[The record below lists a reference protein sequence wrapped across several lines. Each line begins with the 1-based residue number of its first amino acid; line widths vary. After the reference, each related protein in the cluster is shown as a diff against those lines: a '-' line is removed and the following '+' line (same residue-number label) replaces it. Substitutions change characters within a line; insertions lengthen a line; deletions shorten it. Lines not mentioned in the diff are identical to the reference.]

1 MKAIRIAAPGK
12 VEIVEIEKPVA
23 GPGEAIIKPLYGG
36 ICGSDLS
43 SFRGTNAYMA
53 YPRIPGHEFSAEIVE
68 IGENDRG
75 FKVGDIVTANPYF
88 NCGHCFS
95 CGKGLLNACMSNQ
108 TMGVQREG
116 GFSEYVLM
124 PISRLIDGKGLDPK
138 TLALIEP
145 FCIGYHGIQRA
156 AVKEG
161 DRVLVV
167 GAGTIGLLASVAA
180 KARGAK
186 VWVCDVAPMKLEKAK
201 QFGVDGTILNESP
214 EAFASAV
221 KELTDGNGF
230 DVTVEC
236 VGLPSTLQNCL
247 DAACFGGRVSVIGVG
262 KHNIDLD
269 FTIIQKKELN
279 IFGSR
284 NALTRDF
291 EELIDVVKS
300 QHLKL
305 DEAVTNVYP
314 FNDAAK
320 AFEDFSANANDMLKV
335 MIDFT

>member
-1 MKAIRIAAPGK
+1 MKAITIVSPSV
-12 VEIVEIEKPVA
+12 VEIREIEKPV
-23 GPGEAIIKPLYGG
+23 PGKDEALLRPLFGG
-36 ICGSDLS
+36 ICGSDLNS
-43 SFRGTNAYMA
+43 YRGTNAYLT

-68 IGENDRG
+68 IGENNRG

-88 NCGHCFS
+88 NCGGCYS
-95 CGKGLLNACMSNQ
+95 CRHGLVNACMSNQ

-116 GFSEYVLM
+116 GFSEFMVM
-124 PISRLIDGKGLDPK
+124 PVSRLISGKGLDPK

-156 AVKEG
+156 GVREG
-161 DRVLVV
+161 DNVLVV
-167 GAGTIGLLASVAA
+167 GAGTIGVLAAIAA
-180 KARGAK
+180 KSRGAK
-186 VWVCDVAPMKLEKAK
+186 VWICDVAPKKLEYAMN
-201 QFGVDGTILNESP
+201 FGLDGMILNDSP
-214 EAFASAV
+214 ENFEKAW
-221 KELTDGNGF
+221 KGITDQNGF

-247 DAACFGGRVSVIGVG
+247 DAACFGGRVAVIGVG

-291 EELIDVVKS
+291 EELIDTVKN
-300 QHLKL
+300 QGLQL
-305 DEAVTNVYP
+305 DGVVTNVYP
-314 FNDAAK
+314 FEKAAQ
-320 AFEDFSANANDMLKV
+320 AFEDFHQNAGSMLKV
-335 MIDFT
+335 MIEF